1 MDRTT
6 YLKEIETAYQAE
18 VRGEATFSTLA
29 EHATNPDEVEIWG
42 TLARLEAT
50 TRECL
55 IPLMQRHGIDTTPD
69 EEQKRR
75 GRERAEKRAAD
86 GFLATIKS
94 MKESLLPY
102 LTLYARLEAEGPVED
117 RKELVCLNA
126 HEIALYEFATRAHAG
141 RGRQALEPVKAF
153 LGEDGETRPPGP

>member
-1 MDRTT
+1 MDRAT

-29 EHATNPDEVEIWG
+29 EHATNPDELEIWR

-50 TRECL
+50 TRARL

-75 GRERAEKRAAD
+75 GRERGEKRTAD
-86 GFLATIKS
+86 GFSATVKS
-94 MKESLLPY
+94 MTETLVPY
-102 LTLYARLEAEGPVED
+102 LTLYAQLEAEGPAED
-117 RKELVCLNA
+117 RTELACLNA
-126 HEIALYEFATRAHAG
+126 HEIAPHEFATRACAG
-141 RGRQALEPVKAF
+141 RGRHSLEPVEAF
-153 LGEDGETRPPGP
+153 LSEQGNGK